1 MKKTKKSAIIICMG
15 LMAVTLTA
23 GRLTSIHQSVGALQT
38 KNVEA
43 LTDGDD
49 WAAIAA
55 QGASSWLNSFHCRCH
70 SSENACFGGNLISF
84 RGNCYKGP
92 STVACHDYDGNCQ

>member
-15 LMAVTLTA
+15 LIAVSLTA
-23 GRLTSIHQSVGALQT
+23 SRLTSVRNSISALQT

-49 WAAIAA
+49 WMAIAA

-70 SSENACFGGNLISF
+70 SSSNSCMGGNLISF
-84 RGNCYKGP
+84 RSNCYVGS
-92 STVACHDYDGNCQ
+92 STVACHDYNSNCE